1 MTTDS
6 VTRLSVSELLQPNLV
21 AAGTLVDL
29 PLHSLLAQGIR
40 ALVLDVDRTLLP
52 HRGSSLPEP
61 MEAWLKRAQETLPLH
76 LFSNNP
82 SRARIGGVAER
93 LGVDFTTSAGK
104 PRRSPLRRV
113 LQQLDLPCCLLLAQI
128 VEDRSRKHLGPLVQ
142 HLPESQDSPCPHVI
156 VHGDRSGNVVVYQVS
171 EDQEWILGLGP
182 RDDLSAVASKGRFA
196 GFTGFQSRCYQRG

>member
-1 MTTDS
+1 MTTYS

-29 PLHSLLAQGIR
+29 PLHGLLAQGIR
-40 ALVLDVDRTLLP
+40 ALVLDVDRTLQP

-61 MEAWLKRAQETLPLH
+61 MEAWLKRAQETMPLH

-113 LQQLDLPCCLLLAQI
+113 LQQLDLPAAQVAMVGDRVFTDVLAGNRLGMYTVLVKPIDAACQPCRHYHWQRFEVKLAQLAGA
-128 VEDRSRKHLGPLVQ
+128 E
-142 HLPESQDSPCPHVI
+142 
-156 VHGDRSGNVVVYQVS
+156 
-171 EDQEWILGLGP
+171 
-182 RDDLSAVASKGRFA
+182 LS
-196 GFTGFQSRCYQRG
+196 